1 MDLLE
6 QKYDKCEKIWFL
18 RICVSDKKIGILK
31 KLRWDISDTG
41 NRIIVILEDLTTI
54 QKITKKYNTWTL
66 IRQSRWDI
74 CLGT

>member
-1 MDLLE
+1 MLAELADGCVATE
-6 QKYDKCEKIWFL
+6 IWQREKIQFL

-54 QKITKKYNTWTL
+54 QKI
-66 IRQSRWDI
+66 S
-74 CLGT
+74 